1 MVSRMKTTMDISSA
15 LYEEARR
22 VAREER
28 TTLKA
33 LFEEGLR
40 RALADHTHHAPF
52 KLREASFKGK
62 GLQPEFADGSWEQI
76 RNAAYKGRGG

>member
-1 MVSRMKTTMDISSA
+1 MLSHMKTTMDISNA

-22 VAREER
+22 IARDER
-28 TTLKA
+28 ITLKA

-40 RALADHTHHAPF
+40 RALADHSHCTPF
-52 KLREASFKGK
+52 KLRKATFKGK
-62 GLQPEFADGSWEQI
+62 GLQPEFTDASWKQI